1 MLLANLVTSMILF
14 GSPSPAVSQS
24 GETYRNNLNEVIA
37 RSLRS
42 YNISSNGYTASQ
54 PGKFDFKVSSSA
66 RLHLNEISAAV
77 TAFGNGNV
85 SNLAGAATSR
95 TSTDANGWPK
105 LTFNRSNLS
114 EWFVNER
121 NGLHHWMQVNKK
133 SGAGDLWVKLAVTT
147 PGALRQVSD
156 SQVEVSGKDRTFS
169 YAGLKVWDAKGTYLD
184 ARMKVSGT
192 AIYLVVDDAKAS
204 YPVTIDPTWI
214 QESKLTASDAATT
227 DAFGTSVA
235 IDGDRAIVGAPT
247 NDAGGTLDSGAAYV
261 YFRGT
266 NGLWSQEAKLIA
278 SDKTGS
284 DFFGT
289 SVSISGVRAVVGA
302 TGQDASANAAG
313 AAYVFTRSGTTWTQ
327 EAKLLASDG
336 ASNNNMGAS
345 VSTTGDRIAVG
356 SPGAK
361 GGNVN
366 NAGQVYIYARA
377 IAGTW
382 SQEAILNASDRSVA
396 DGLGISVSLSGDYVL
411 AGANLK
417 GNSNI
422 GGAYVWVRAL
432 NGTWS
437 QQAIIVGSDS
447 TPDDQFGT
455 SVSLSGDRAVIGAPL
470 KNQTVFTDAGA
481 VYAFTRSGTVWTEEA
496 RIVAGD
502 VASGALFGNSVSISG
517 SRAIIGSSAAT
528 VNAAARG
535 AAYVFLRDGAG
546 AWSQEV
552 KFTGSD
558 SAASDAFGTS
568 VSISGVRAIVGANG
582 NDPSAVSNA
591 GAAYAF
597 QVTETMS
604 LSFPT
609 VGVIGGRSSTGT
621 VTLGV
626 APAVDTV
633 ITLSSNSAA
642 LQVPASVTVLAGN
655 TTATF
660 VATSSVTLVDTLGT
674 VSAAGTGYANASTT
688 LDVRLPRV
696 GAMSFSSPVVAIG
709 QSATGTVTLQA
720 AAPTGGIL
728 VSLANDA
735 PATLS
740 CPASVLVPA
749 GQTRATFTVVG
760 QSVAVASSAKVTGTP
775 SFTEKSATI
784 SVLPYFLADFTIQ
797 NTTILASTSTVGTVT
812 VSSPAPAGGSV
823 ITLSSSTNRLTL
835 PSTVTVPE
843 GATSAQFTIAG
854 GALPVSAG
862 VIRAALGTV
871 TKAAT
876 INVVHRHI
884 TAVALGST
892 TITSGNTTTFTV
904 TVNATAA
911 SDMVVTLSSQS
922 PSIAGVP
929 ATLTIPAGQTS
940 ASVTVTTTAG
950 VVGTSNIYAN
960 LPGHGV
966 KGAKLTV
973 N

>member
-1 MLLANLVTSMILF
+1 MLLANLVTSMILL
-14 GSPSPAVSQS
+14 GSPSPVVSQS
-24 GETYRNNLNEVIA
+24 GGNYRNNLNEVIA

-42 YNISSNGYTASQ
+42 YDNTTTGFSAMQ
-54 PGKFDFKVSSSA
+54 PGQFDFKVSSSA

-85 SNLAGAATSR
+85 SNLAGKATSKV
-95 TSTDANGWPK
+95 SADVNGWPK
-105 LTFNRSNLS
+105 LTFNRDNLS

-121 NGLHHWMQVNKK
+121 AGLHHWMQVNKK
-133 SGAGDLWVKLAVTT
+133 SGAGDLWLKLAITT
-147 PGALRQVSD
+147 PGNLRQVSD
-156 SQVEVSGKDRTFS
+156 TQVEVSGKDRSFTYS
-169 YAGLKVWDAKGTYLD
+169 GLKVWDAAGKTLD
-184 ARMKVSGT
+184 ARMKVAGT
-192 AIYLVVDDAKAS
+192 SIYLVVDDAKAT
-204 YPVTIDPTWI
+204 YPVTIDPTWV
-214 QESKLTASDAATT
+214 QEAKLTASDATTT
-227 DAFGTSVA
+227 DAFGTSVST
-235 IDGDRAIVGAPT
+235 DGTRAIVGAPT

-261 YFRGT
+261 FLRAA

-278 SDKTGS
+278 TDKVS
-284 DFFGT
+284 NDFFGT

-313 AAYVFTRSGTTWTQ
+313 AAYVFTRTGTTWTQ

-336 ASNNNMGAS
+336 ASNNGMGAS

-366 NAGQVYIYARA
+366 NAGQVYIYTRA

-396 DGLGISVSLSGDYVL
+396 DGLGISVSLSGDSVI

-417 GNSNI
+417 GNNNV
-422 GGAYVWVRAL
+422 GGAYVWVRAGA
-432 NGTWS
+432 GTWS
-437 QQAIIVGSDS
+437 QQAILVHADFAS
-447 TPDDQFGT
+447 DDQFGS

-470 KNQTVFTDAGA
+470 KNQTVLTDAGA
-481 VYAFTRSGTVWTEEA
+481 VYAFTRSGTVWTQEA
-496 RIVAGD
+496 KIVAAD
-502 VASGALFGNSVSISG
+502 AAAGALFGSSVSISG

-535 AAYVFLRDGAG
+535 AAYVYLRDGIG

-558 SAASDAFGTS
+558 SAAADSFGTS
-568 VSISGVRAIVGANG
+568 VSISGVNAIVGASG

-597 QVTETMS
+597 QLTETMS

-609 VGVIGGRSSTGT
+609 AGVIGGRSSTGT
-621 VTLGV
+621 VTLGA

-633 ITLSSNSAA
+633 IALSSNSAA
-642 LQVPASVTVLAGN
+642 LQVPATVTVLAGN

-660 VATSSVTLVDTLGT
+660 VATTSVTLADTLAT
-674 VSAAGTGYANASTT
+674 VSATGTGYAAALTT

-696 GAMSFSSPVVAIG
+696 GAVSFSSSVVAIG

-728 VSLANDA
+728 VSLANNA
-735 PATLS
+735 PAALS
-740 CPASVLVPA
+740 CPATVLVPA

-760 QSVAVASSAKVTGTP
+760 QTVATTTLAKVTGTP

-784 SVLPYFLADFTIQ
+784 SVLPYFLADFTVGSS
-797 NTTILASTSTVGTVT
+797 TLLASTSTLGTVT

-823 ITLSSSTNRLTL
+823 ITLTSSSTR
-835 PSTVTVPE
+835 VTVPASVTIAE
-843 GATSAQFTIAG
+843 GTTSATFSIAAG
-854 GALPVSAG
+854 TLPVTGALVRATLGSITKQSA
-862 VIRAALGTV
+862 
-871 TKAAT
+871 
-876 INVVHRHI
+876 INVVQRNI
-884 TAVALGST
+884 VSATLGST
-892 TITSGNTTTFTV
+892 LVTSGSTTTFTI
-904 TVNATAA
+904 TLNAAA
-911 SDMVVTLSSQS
+911 PSDMIVTLSSQS
-922 PSIAGVP
+922 PTIAGVP
-929 ATLTIPAGQTS
+929 ATVTILAGQTS
-940 ASVTVTTTAG
+940 AMVTVTTNVG
-950 VVGTSNIYAN
+950 VVGSSNIYAN
-960 LPGHGV
+960 LAGQGV
-966 KGAKLTV
+966 RGSKLTV